1 MARSG
6 ARLSCLL
13 ISVATLT
20 ISPAADPA
28 DPANPDSKPLKDDS
42 AKAGQ
47 DSKPV
52 RDTSKASGNDSRPVQ
67 DEGNKANE
75 RSQEK
80 PSEAHPITDDSGKAS
95 PDARKLVDK
104 APASGNDS
112 RKVEDNSS
120 NKASPEARRT
130 TDSSR
135 KAGPEA
141 ATVNDGNHDK
151 ANPSSRPASGADRA
165 KQADAQAITPEE
177 PTVFE
182 SETTVREA
190 MTEAESAVR
199 QSKLQISRP
208 EEARAIID
216 GILAADGP
224 VSRAE
229 QARGNAISDAAASA
243 AADVPEEM
251 RAGAKDHL
259 RDRLS
264 GQPVADRAA
273 PAFFRPLTA
282 TADSLRFFHAGRR
295 YVHFHSKTSIPA
307 VLLAQVS
314 LGNVELQTAAEAAR
328 FFATT
333 EDPLASLPE
342 SYRSADAWVI
352 SYPVSKESMIGSGDI
367 VFRAGSTQFANPH
380 AYEMIQMLSEAMKDP
395 MFADQRFIIEGHAA
409 AGGTFEENQILSQQR
424 AEAIARELVRNGVSA
439 EQLIP
444 VGYGQSE
451 ARGESRVILFR
462 LDEPDEEQPATGK

>member
-13 ISVATLT
+13 ISVSALA
-20 ISPAADPA
+20 ISSAA
-28 DPANPDSKPLKDDS
+28 DPANPESKPLKDES

-47 DSKPV
+47 DAKPV

-67 DEGNKANE
+67 DEGSKANE
-75 RSQEK
+75 RAQEK
-80 PSEAHPITDDSGKAS
+80 PADTRAITDESGKAS
-95 PDARKLVDK
+95 PDARKVEDK
-104 APASGNDS
+104 APAAGNDS
-112 RKVEDNSS
+112 RKVTDDNS
-120 NKASPEARRT
+120 NKASPDSRRA

-141 ATVNDGNHDK
+141 AVVNDAHHDK
-151 ANPSSRPASGADRA
+151 ANPASWPASAADRA
-165 KQADAQAITPEE
+165 KQGGEQPVLPEE
-177 PTVFE
+177 PTAFE
-182 SETTVREA
+182 SETAVREA

-199 QSKLQISRP
+199 LSKLQISRP
-208 EEARAIID
+208 EEARAIIA
-216 GILAADGP
+216 GILATDGP

-229 QARGNAISDAAASA
+229 QARGNAIADAAASA
-243 AADVPEEM
+243 AADVPGEM
-251 RAGAKDHL
+251 RAGAKDYL

-264 GQPVADRAA
+264 GQPAADRTA
-273 PAFFRPLTA
+273 PPFFRPMTT

-328 FFATT
+328 FFATAG
-333 EDPLASLPE
+333 DPLASLPE
-342 SYRSADAWVI
+342 SYRSADARVI
-352 SYPVSKESMIGSGDI
+352 SYPVSKESMIDSGDI
-367 VFRAGSTQFANPH
+367 VFRAGSTQFADPH
-380 AYEMIQMLSEAMKDP
+380 AYETIQMLSEAMKDP
-395 MFADQRFIIEGHAA
+395 MFADQRFIIEAHATA
-409 AGGTFEENQILSQQR
+409 DDSFEEIQILSQQR
-424 AEAIARELVRNGVSA
+424 AEAIARELARNGVSA

-444 VGYGQSE
+444 VGHGRSE

-462 LDEPDEEQPATGK
+462 LDEPDEGQPASAK